1 MLASILASKQWIHC
15 NEKNLCNEKGKFI
28 AFIGCQE
35 NDDFFNLSFYCWL
48 TVGIGQG
55 RYISEIEKTKICSNV
70 QFFMG
75 NIMTW
80 SKFANVSWLLR
91 YSVFSILTKI
101 SWPIF
106 LLRLWKNWAWINISE
121 TICGFGFIHRFQK
134 WSNFW
139 KLPIQQLTYE
149 QKPI

>member
-1 MLASILASKQWIHC
+1 MKKW
-15 NEKNLCNEKGKFI
+15 F
-28 AFIGCQE
+28 
-35 NDDFFNLSFYCWL
+35 L

-55 RYISEIEKTKICSNV
+55 RYILEIEKTKICSNV

-106 LLRLWKNWAWINISE
+106 LLRLWKNWAWLNISE

-139 KLPIQQLTYE
+139 KSVIQQLTYQQNAVWLKIE
-149 QKPI
+149 LYTFPPDFLNFRSIFCHYFGQNFNIQL